1 MSTEEKD
8 KDPIDE
14 YLELINRV
22 KKAGASSPQN
32 TQTPPG
38 GRPGSTNN
46 YSDIIQRVNPTQPSL
61 PTPGGSRGAI
71 ASTVSPRLQQPD
83 YNLKVSP
90 VEGFLNKIFAGA
102 AGGANVL
109 NKVINEG
116 APTSMTGAFGPQR
129 RANMEQAQQAYR
141 DQGFAAIPE
150 PEFSPEQQYWREG
163 YAAAWNSDYTNPNL
177 VWGADVINNYLTSR
191 GKQALNRDD
200 ASFGERASLFAGGLA
215 LDIFLDPIT
224 YIPGGIFVSGARGA
238 IRGAQAATGAAKVGA
253 AAKGVYSGA
262 QGTAYKVGKFSGRP
276 KPVGLRQWAEL
287 RQYDSIARIATR
299 RQIPLDDLF
308 KVVNGQIGAEALAKS
323 VNTFTAGTNRAT
335 NYTAQDITRIVD
347 DLGQGGALSAAERM
361 HYGAL
366 TSPTGERYWAQ
377 PRTTSQPTAAGERA
391 YGAAPPRTQQNFNPW
406 SSMSDG
412 VAPPPV
418 GVHNTFGKTALTELN
433 LPPTATYEDAGA
445 ALTNIM
451 RNPDIPKAQK
461 DAAFEAYQEIIE
473 TLPSGR
479 NIGNVIEEIIANI
492 PSPVVATRVAQKVAE
507 APAETPSQQV
517 GQLKTIIDELAEADA
532 AVGFQPQ
539 LAGLEAPEM
548 LTRAKIFEA
557 FVDSVD
563 SGIEDVYT
571 NSERAKY
578 RMLLDPD
585 ENLTEIL
592 FGTNKAWSGVQ
603 EAYMDRVGGIAEAGA
618 DSVYN
623 GIKALAE
630 LPVEIPGYT
639 QRAREFVLRTEA
651 ADATERATIINNLN
665 RTYEESLVRVGALDD
680 MGRPINVGEEAFERI
695 GDVGRPVTAAERAL
709 QGVEEAGESLAR
721 ELPGDALEAGL
732 PQTATDLG
740 KFVNIFGDIVEDPAF
755 DLTKALQ
762 NSTSKTIKDLDA
774 GLDPSMGSKELR
786 RVLDAG
792 ENFATTANREGLRG
806 ADSIVGRTPVTTSK
820 TLKETTLKEL
830 VAPNVPRALDD
841 IYDHVVGFARVP
853 LKRDDWINALKRVAA
868 TDAAVAPRAIK
879 AIKASGLNN
888 PPIDAAKVQAAYE
901 KYVQSFTKIRDIKLP
916 DDMGGGIDDTA
927 GVDMFGRIFRE
938 DHTAFGEPLE
948 KQIFYDE
955 AGKPITY
962 AQSGLAKSNVAKAKE
977 TFVKKLETRQAA
989 RIERGNAIA
998 ELGQAAALR
1007 ERARLAGEVAAITND
1022 PIRRRATDGS
1032 WVTQAE
1038 TLVKVVTEGD
1048 VSASAANLVEN
1059 LKLSRKLDEGL
1070 EQILPG
1076 MKYRQ
1081 NPAKTQLVYE
1091 EMTLRKLSEMS
1102 QEGITQVIAK
1112 TKAALETQ
1120 SETFSNILQQA
1131 AQRFRKTAVAPKNTF
1146 KEFAQT
1152 LRGRSGVE
1160 AFKYYEGHYT
1170 PDITVDGRIVQG
1182 SKVPFTKDQ
1191 KFVPT
1196 EKLAYVNMEP
1206 IRGALDDVLD
1216 AAGIPAS
1223 EKAHIR
1229 PLLWDSILKNM
1240 SPVKI
1245 GEISVNFNKVIDD
1258 FVDAPFRT
1266 GNSRVAVEIEAEAG
1280 LTETVLRGAGET
1292 LVKWNKEYGYSP
1304 PPQQTLTTTAKTYE
1318 SGLYKSIEPSETLDG
1333 YIDQVEKIF
1342 AELSLNHTSLDPTW
1356 LKKTAEVIA
1365 RGAGDTQ
1372 FNAQKSS
1379 GEVLFDYIK
1388 SKAPQLKGLLTE
1400 SKMREI
1406 AQFDAINKY
1415 TLLNGDA
1422 IARMAQGTN
1431 PSKLLTETRAVAARE
1446 IAKIINKTEA
1456 EAVRAAS
1463 LAGYRASIARLGSQ
1477 GATKRVPGTRWRTYQ
1492 QNAVY
1497 TAYKAS
1503 KSVIDQKFAPGSI
1516 ENWNATIIAS
1526 RDLRA
1531 LLRESG
1537 IVETTVMRPFGGKI
1551 TPKETG
1557 DVDFSYTSWL
1567 DVMDASISAT
1577 PKRGVGAGLPE
1588 DVFRVA
1594 LDIHKV
1600 DGLTFPQTV
1609 LAESGIMAMKMAGA
1623 GMDETTRIA
1632 WLYDF
1637 MKYQIGKI
1645 PAGKAY
1651 ATDITADV
1659 STPTSK
1665 LVAMLARSVG
1675 SDDVVKNLN
1684 QRHNN
1689 AGALAVAVAERNSS
1703 EIADPI
1709 LRAVENVANN
1719 IYATPGDVNKA
1730 LTRSVDMLRKELTKR
1745 GYGKGSLESLI
1756 SLKSLERTIADNVSA
1771 NTISGARV
1779 GERMARAAEN
1789 PATQRQ
1795 AANAVRSDT
1804 AKNTHEMADTITV
1817 QDLLGKLNQALKPEA
1832 TETALENVV
1841 REIMH
1846 MSDYS
1851 IKTTQDLMQFVSQQP
1866 NTMRKPVVQA
1876 TPTTPGAPP
1885 NPRDLGRITEG
1896 LREESDDL
1904 FRIYYDLEISGVTGK
1919 ALDDADAAFQAKN
1932 TQYQAAREAYEAA
1945 SASDDRIGDDI
1956 MGKGV
1961 EESIDPEMPRNLESF
1976 QNEGIGA
1983 ELQSRLSLRAG
1994 QQDIAT
2000 ARTGAQS
2007 ITDSV
2012 INTTEVRLEAL
2023 ARKFKNI
2030 PADVIGGLLLR
2041 VAKLR
2046 TPESKKAFVDSL
2058 PPEQQQFME
2067 GFFWSIGH
2075 LFDSNTIARTGLDS
2089 KWIDKHLF
2097 LTPLA
2102 SVGKARLSPR
2112 DRTVVGW
2119 DIETAYNKLIVDV
2132 LEAGPEGGGTDW
2144 LTLFKGLNQAIY
2156 DSTLMPNL
2164 AGDFSSRFGHEAAGM
2179 TAAQAKALPEEW
2191 VRIQTGEGA
2200 GDLARFL
2207 DGTQY
2212 FPKDMARQMANMQ
2225 RMFGVKRQPDS
2236 LFGRKV
2242 LAWFD
2247 RVQGSIKSF
2256 LTLWQLSHH
2265 IVASMGEA
2273 GANVMAGEANP
2284 KNFGHALQVLAAG
2297 GDITANPASL
2307 FRHNKTR
2314 EMDIFK
2320 ELEFKTNDDDAKG
2333 LIKTVIQGGDKRGM
2347 KMNMAQV
2354 HDLFESIGIKMTNN
2368 TVEDYTYRNSQ
2379 LVRDGNLLRKAV
2391 SPIIA
2396 INRGLGH
2403 FASTRDNVFRF
2414 QHAIG
2419 ILRGTNPRSPKVFRT
2434 LDDAKDYIQ
2443 REIFEWHPTAQS
2455 LAPFERNFQ
2464 RRLFL
2469 FYTWQRVALNRV
2481 LEAAVDDP
2489 FRLGI
2494 IPKGIQNL
2502 SSAMGGDPQGPGRPM
2517 PNDRRLPS
2525 FAQEHILGPAWYD
2538 EYGEV
2543 QSIAVNAPQL
2553 DLFQTFFGGFGVD
2566 KTMTAQENIKFNL
2579 TEIPKLIGPQLS
2591 PIFKLAI
2598 ETPQGTAI
2606 SPSDGGPEITD
2617 WGQHISDMMGFSR
2630 QSIVTGITPLSERGL
2645 FAPRDYNANR
2655 FNNLEPAEIEWLR
2668 QRTTFNLLT
2677 GLKWDQKS
2685 RFWGFAQNEQRE
2697 RYARFQRNLL
2707 NEQREQQ
2714 Q

>member
-1 MSTEEKD
+1 
-8 KDPIDE
+8 
-14 YLELINRV
+14 
-22 KKAGASSPQN
+22 
-32 TQTPPG
+32 
-38 GRPGSTNN
+38 
-46 YSDIIQRVNPTQPSL
+46 
-61 PTPGGSRGAI
+61 
-71 ASTVSPRLQQPD
+71 
-83 YNLKVSP
+83 
-90 VEGFLNKIFAGA
+90 
-102 AGGANVL
+102 
-109 NKVINEG
+109 
-116 APTSMTGAFGPQR
+116 MTGAFGADR

-141 DQGFAAIPE
+141 EQGLAAVPQ
-150 PEFSPEQQYWREG
+150 PGFSPEQEYWKAG
-163 YAAAWNSDYTNPNL
+163 AAAAWNSDYTNPNL
-177 VWGADVINNYLTSR
+177 IWGPDIFNKISMAMGTES
-191 GKQALNRDD
+191 LNRED
-200 ASFGERASLFAGGLA
+200 AGLGERAGLFVGGLA
-215 LDIFLDPIT
+215 TSILIDPIT
-224 YIPGGIFVSGARGA
+224 YVPGGIFVSAARGA
-238 IRGAQAATGAAKVGA
+238 VRGAQAARGAARVPA
-253 AAKGVYSGA
+253 AVKGVYSGA
-262 QGTAYKVGKFSGRP
+262 EGTAYKVGKFSGRP

-287 RQYDSIARIATR
+287 RQYDSVARMATR
-299 RQIPLDDLF
+299 QQIPLDDLF
-308 KVVNGQIGAEALAKS
+308 KVANGQMTAEALAKS
-323 VNTFTAGTNRAT
+323 VNQFTAGSSRAA
-335 NYTAQDITRIVD
+335 NYSPEAITQIVE
-347 DLGQGGALSAAERM
+347 DLRRGGGLEAAERM

-377 PRTTSQPTAAGERA
+377 PRTTSQPTPAGTRA

-418 GVHNTFGKTALTELN
+418 GVHNTFGKTALTALN

-445 ALTNIM
+445 SLANIL
-451 RNPDIPKAQK
+451 RNPDIPQAQK
-461 DAAFEAYQEIIE
+461 DAAFEAYQEIVE

-479 NIGNVIEEIIANI
+479 NIGNVIEDIIANI
-492 PSPVVATRVAQKVAE
+492 PNPAVATKIAERVAE
-507 APAETPSQQV
+507 APLETPSQQV
-517 GQLKTIIDELAEADA
+517 GQLKTIIDELADADA
-532 AVGFQPQ
+532 AVGG
-539 LAGLEAPEM
+539 AGAEVGNEM
-548 LTRAKIFEA
+548 VTRSRIFEA
-557 FVDSVD
+557 FVDSID
-563 SGIEDVYT
+563 SGVDDAYT

-578 RMLLDPD
+578 RMLLEPD

-592 FGTNKAWSGVQ
+592 FGTNKAWSGIQ

-630 LPVEIPGYT
+630 LPIEIPGYT

-651 ADATERATIINNLN
+651 ADATERTTIINNLN
-665 RTYEESLVRVGALDD
+665 RTYEESLIKVGALDD
-680 MGRPINVGEEAFERI
+680 MGRPVNLNEYAWRDVADMGGLAPSRLPINEIPE
-695 GDVGRPVTAAERAL
+695 
-709 QGVEEAGESLAR
+709 
-721 ELPGDALEAGL
+721 
-732 PQTATDLG
+732 TATELG

-762 NSTSKTIKDLDA
+762 SGTTKTITDLGA
-774 GLDPSMGSKELR
+774 GIDPAVASKELR

-792 ENFATTANREGLRG
+792 ENFATTANKEGLKG
-806 ADSIVGRTPVTTSK
+806 ADSIVGRTLNTRRSAAAYNAA
-820 TLKETTLKEL
+820 LKEL

-853 LKRDDWINALKRVAA
+853 LSRDNWVDSLKRVAA

-879 AIKASGLNN
+879 FIKALGLNN
-888 PPIDAAKVQAAYE
+888 PPVDAGKLQEAYA
-901 KYVQSFTKIRDIKLP
+901 KYVKSFESLREMTIPKEL
-916 DDMGGGIDDTA
+916 GGGVNDTA
-927 GVDMFGRIFRE
+927 GVDMFGRVFRE
-938 DHTAFGEPLE
+938 DYAEFGDPLK
-948 KQIFYDE
+948 KQIFYDDS
-955 AGKPITY
+955 GKALTY
-962 AQSGLAKSNVAKAKE
+962 AESGLAKTRDAKTRA
-977 TFVKKLETRQAA
+977 TFVKELEARQAG
-989 RIERGNAIA
+989 RLERGDTIS

-1007 ERARLAGEVAAITND
+1007 ERGQLAEQASLIAND

-1032 WVTQAE
+1032 WITKPE

-1081 NPAKTQLVYE
+1081 TPAQPKLVYE
-1091 EMTLRKLSEMS
+1091 ETSVRKLSETS
-1102 QEGITQVIAK
+1102 RRGTPQVIAQ

-1120 SETFSNILQQA
+1120 GPTISDILQQA
-1131 AQRFRKTAVAPKNTF
+1131 AQRFRTTAKAPRNTF
-1146 KEFAQT
+1146 KDFTKT
-1152 LRGRSGVE
+1152 LQGRRGVE
-1160 AFKYYEGHYT
+1160 VFKYDGGSGT
-1170 PDITVDGRIVQG
+1170 PDKTVDGKIVEG
-1182 SKVPFTKDQ
+1182 SDVDFLGQNFPDTALPFAA
-1191 KFVPT
+1191 T
-1196 EKLAYVNMEP
+1196 ERLAYVNMEP
-1206 IRGALDDVLD
+1206 VRGALDNVLD
-1216 AAGIPAS
+1216 AAGIP
-1223 EKAHIR
+1223 EDLKANIR
-1229 PLLWDSILKNM
+1229 PILWNSILDNM
-1240 SPVKI
+1240 SGLKG

-1258 FVDAPFRT
+1258 FVDTPFRT
-1266 GNSRVAVEIEAEAG
+1266 GNSRVAVEVEAEAG
-1280 LTETVLRGAGET
+1280 LTENVLRSAGES
-1292 LVKWNKEYGYSP
+1292 LKGWNKNYGYTAP
-1304 PPQQTLTTTAKTYE
+1304 PAQTLATSAKTYN
-1318 SGLYKSIEPSETLDG
+1318 SGLYKSLETSESLDG

-1342 AELSLNHTSLDPTW
+1342 AELSLNHKNIDPTW

-1365 RGAGDTQ
+1365 RGTGDTQ
-1372 FNAQKSS
+1372 FDAQKSS

-1388 SKAPQLKGLLTE
+1388 SKTPQLKGLLTE
-1400 SKMREI
+1400 SKVREI

-1415 TLLNGDA
+1415 TLLNGDV
-1422 IARMAQGTN
+1422 IARLAQGTN
-1431 PSKLLTETRAVAARE
+1431 PSRLLTETRAVAARE

-1463 LAGYRASIARLGSQ
+1463 LAGYRASIARLGAQ

-1497 TAYKAS
+1497 TAYKAA

-1577 PKRGVGAGLPE
+1577 PKTGVGTGLAE

-1600 DGLTFPQTV
+1600 DGLAFPQTV
-1609 LAESGIMAMKMAGA
+1609 LAESGIMAIKMAGA

-1645 PAGKAY
+1645 SGGKAY
-1651 ATDITADV
+1651 ADDITADV

-1665 LVAMLARSVG
+1665 IVAMLARSIG

-1684 QRHNN
+1684 QRHVN

-1719 IYATPGDVNKA
+1719 IYATPGDVNQA

-1789 PATQRQ
+1789 PATQKQ
-1795 AANAVRSDT
+1795 AANVVRSDT

-1817 QDLLGKLNQALKPEA
+1817 QDLLGKLHQALKPEA
-1832 TETALENVV
+1832 TETALENVI

-1885 NPRDLGRITEG
+1885 NLRDLGRIAEG

-1904 FRIYYDLEISGVTGK
+1904 FRAYYDLEIAGVTGK

-1945 SASDDRIGDDI
+1945 TAGDDRIGDDI
-1956 MGKGV
+1956 MGKGI
-1961 EESIDPEMPRNLESF
+1961 EDSLDPEMPQNLESF
-1976 QNEGIGA
+1976 QNQGAGA
-1983 ELQSRLSLRAG
+1983 ELQSRLSVRAG

-2041 VAKLR
+2041 VAKLK
-2046 TPESKKAFVDSL
+2046 TPESKKAFIDSL

-2089 KWIDKHLF
+2089 QWIDKHLF

-2179 TAAQAKALPEEW
+2179 TAEQAQKMGW

-2212 FPKDMARQMANMQ
+2212 FPPDMARQMANMQ

-2273 GANVMAGEANP
+2273 TMNIIAGESNP
-2284 KNFGHALQVLAAG
+2284 KNFAHALRVLAAG
-2297 GDITANPASL
+2297 GDISKNPASW

-2320 ELEFKTNDDDAKG
+2320 ELGFKTSDDDVRG
-2333 LIKTVIQGGDKRGM
+2333 LTKTVIQGPDGRGM
-2347 KMNMAQV
+2347 KMTPEQI
-2354 HDLFESIGIKMTNN
+2354 HDFFESIGIKMTNN

-2391 SPIIA
+2391 SIPIA

-2419 ILRGTNPRSPKVFRT
+2419 ILRGTNPRSPKIFRT

-2455 LAPFERNFQ
+2455 LSPFERGVQ

-2481 LEAAVDDP
+2481 MEAAIDDP

-2494 IPKGIQNL
+2494 IPKAIQ
-2502 SSAMGGDPQGPGRPM
+2502 SASTAMGGDPQGPGRPM
-2517 PNDRRLPS
+2517 PNDPRLPS

-2538 EYGEV
+2538 QYGEV
-2543 QSIAVNAPQL
+2543 QSIAVNSPQL
-2553 DLFQTFFGGFGVD
+2553 DLMQTFFGGFGID
-2566 KTMTAQENIKFNL
+2566 QTMTAQENIGFNL

-2606 SPSDGGPEITD
+2606 SPGDGGPPITD
-2617 WGQHISDMMGFSR
+2617 WGQHISDMLGFSR
-2630 QSIVTGITPLSERGL
+2630 QSIVTGITPVSERG
-2645 FAPRDYNANR
+2645 FFVPRDYNANR
-2655 FNNLEPAEIEWLR
+2655 FGALEPAEIEWLR

-2685 RFWGFAQNEQRE
+2685 RFWRSAQMEQQE

-2707 NEQREQQ
+2707 NQSRETEPNE
-2714 Q
+2714 

>member
-1 MSTEEKD
+1 MSTEDKD
-8 KDPIDE
+8 KNPIDE
-14 YLELINRV
+14 YLKLIER
-22 KKAGASSPQN
+22 ARN
-32 TQTPPG
+32 TPVAPAQPS
-38 GRPGSTNN
+38 R
-46 YSDIIQRVNPTQPSL
+46 PTQP
-61 PTPGGSRGAI
+61 
-71 ASTVSPRLQQPD
+71 PRQQQPQRD
-83 YNLKVSP
+83 PSISRPGLARIAESVIPQRPNYDQSVSP
-90 VEGFLNKIFAGA
+90 VESFLNRIFAGE
-102 AGGANVL
+102 AGSANVI
-109 NKVINEG
+109 NKVFFEG
-116 APTSMTGAFGPQR
+116 QPTSMTGAFGADR
-129 RANMEQAQQAYR
+129 RAIMEGGQKAYR
-141 DQGFAAIPE
+141 DQGLAAIPK
-150 PEFSPEQQYWREG
+150 PGFSPEQEYWKAG
-163 YAAAWNSDYTNPNL
+163 AAAAWNSDYTSPDL
-177 VWGADVINNYLTSR
+177 IWGPDIFNKISMAMGTES
-191 GKQALNRDD
+191 LNRED
-200 ASFGERASLFAGGLA
+200 ASLGERAGLFVGGLA
-215 LDIFLDPIT
+215 TSILIDPIT
-224 YIPGGIFVSGARGA
+224 YVPGGIFVSAARGA
-238 IRGAQAATGAAKVGA
+238 IRGAQAAKGAAKIPA

-262 QGTAYKVGKFSGRP
+262 EGTAYKVGKFSGRP

-287 RQYDSIARIATR
+287 RQYDSVARIATR

-308 KVVNGQIGAEALAKS
+308 KVANGQMTAEALAKS
-323 VNTFTAGTNRAT
+323 VNQFTAGSSRAT
-335 NYTAQDITRIVD
+335 NYTAQDITQIVD
-347 DLGQGGALSAAERM
+347 DLGRGGGLGAAERM

-377 PRTTSQPTAAGERA
+377 PRTTSQPTAAGVRA

-418 GVHNTFGKTALTELN
+418 GVHNTFGKTALTALN

-445 ALTNIM
+445 SLANIL
-451 RNPDIPKAQK
+451 RNPDIPQAQK
-461 DAAFEAYQEIIE
+461 DAAFEAYQEIVE

-479 NIGNVIEEIIANI
+479 NIGNVIEDIIANI
-492 PSPVVATRVAQKVAE
+492 PNPAVATKIAERVAE
-507 APAETPSQQV
+507 APLETPSQQV
-517 GQLKTIIDELAEADA
+517 GQLKTIIDELADADA
-532 AVGFQPQ
+532 AVGG
-539 LAGLEAPEM
+539 AGAEVGNEM
-548 LTRAKIFEA
+548 VTRSRIFEG
-557 FVDSVD
+557 FVDSID
-563 SGIEDVYT
+563 SGVDDAYT

-578 RMLLDPD
+578 RMLLEPD

-592 FGTNKAWSGVQ
+592 FGTNKAWSGIQ

-630 LPVEIPGYT
+630 LPIEIPGYT
-639 QRAREFVLRTEA
+639 QRAREIVLRAEA
-651 ADATERATIINNLN
+651 ADTTERATIINNLN
-665 RTYEESLVRVGALDD
+665 RTYEESLVKVGALDD
-680 MGRPINVGEEAFERI
+680 TGRPINVGE
-695 GDVGRPVTAAERAL
+695 TAWQSIDETGVLPAQALPAEMP
-709 QGVEEAGESLAR
+709 E
-721 ELPGDALEAGL
+721 
-732 PQTATDLG
+732 TATELG

-762 NSTSKTIKDLDA
+762 GGTSKTIKDLDA
-774 GLDPSMGSKELR
+774 GIDPAVASKELR

-792 ENFATTANREGLRG
+792 ENFATTANREGLKG
-806 ADSIVGRTPVTTSK
+806 ADSIVGRTPITASK
-820 TLKETTLKEL
+820 TLKQAGLKEL
-830 VAPNVPRALDD
+830 VAPNVPRTLDD

-853 LKRDDWINALKRVAA
+853 LKRDDWVDSLKRLAA

-879 AIKASGLNN
+879 IIKALGLNN
-888 PPIDAAKVQAAYE
+888 PPFDIAKLQEAYGNYIKSFE
-901 KYVQSFTKIRDIKLP
+901 KLREMKFP
-916 DDMGGGIDDTA
+916 DDIGGGIDDTA

-938 DHTAFGEPLE
+938 DYAEFGDPLK
-948 KQIFYDE
+948 KQIFYDDT
-955 AGKPITY
+955 GKAVTY
-962 AQSGLAKSNVAKAKE
+962 AESGLAKTNVAKTRG
-977 TFVKKLETRQAA
+977 TFVKELEARQAA
-989 RIERGNAIA
+989 RLERGNTVA

-1007 ERARLAGEVAAITND
+1007 ERGNLAADVAAIATD

-1032 WVTQAE
+1032 WIIQPE

-1081 NPAKTQLVYE
+1081 TPAQPKLVYE
-1091 EMTLRKLSEMS
+1091 ETSVRKLSETS
-1102 QEGITQVIAK
+1102 RRGTSRVIAQ

-1120 SETFSNILQQA
+1120 SATISDILQQA
-1131 AQRFRKTAVAPKNTF
+1131 AQRFRTTAKAPKNTF
-1146 KEFAQT
+1146 KDFTKT
-1152 LRGRSGVE
+1152 LQGRRGVEVFKYDQGRSIPDMTIDGKIVE
-1160 AFKYYEGHYT
+1160 GSDVDFLRDF
-1170 PDITVDGRIVQG
+1170 PDMALPSETFGA
-1182 SKVPFTKDQ
+1182 KT
-1191 KFVPT
+1191 T

-1206 IRGALDDVLD
+1206 VRGALDDVLD
-1216 AAGIPAS
+1216 AAGVP
-1223 EKAHIR
+1223 EDLKANIR
-1229 PLLWDSILKNM
+1229 PILWNSILDNM
-1240 SPVKI
+1240 SGLKG

-1258 FVDAPFRT
+1258 FIDTPFRT
-1266 GNSRVAVEIEAEAG
+1266 GNSRVAVEVEAEIG
-1280 LTETVLRGAGET
+1280 LTETVLRNAGEN
-1292 LVKWNKEYGYSP
+1292 LKGWNKDYGYTP
-1304 PPQQTLTTTAKTYE
+1304 PPAQTLASSAKTYN
-1318 SGLYKSIEPSETLDG
+1318 SGLYKSLEASESLDG

-1342 AELSLNHTSLDPTW
+1342 AELSLNHKNIDPTW

-1365 RGAGDTQ
+1365 RGTGDTQ
-1372 FNAQKSS
+1372 FDAQKSS
-1379 GEVLFDYIK
+1379 GEALFDYIK
-1388 SKAPQLKGLLTE
+1388 SKTPQLKGLLTE
-1400 SKMREI
+1400 SKVREI

-1415 TLLNGDA
+1415 TLLNGDV
-1422 IARMAQGTN
+1422 IARLAQGTN
-1431 PSKLLTETRAVAARE
+1431 PSRLLTETRAVAARE

-1463 LAGYRASIARLGSQ
+1463 LAGYRASIARLGAQ

-1497 TAYKAS
+1497 TAYKAA
-1503 KSVIDQKFAPGSI
+1503 KSVIDQKFAPGTI

-1567 DVMDASISAT
+1567 DVMDASTSAT
-1577 PKRGVGAGLPE
+1577 QKRGIGAGLPE

-1594 LDIHKV
+1594 LDLHRV
-1600 DGLTFPQTV
+1600 NGLTFPQTT
-1609 LAESGIMAMKMAGA
+1609 LAEAGIMSMKMAGA

-1645 PAGKAY
+1645 PEYKTY
-1651 ATDITADV
+1651 ADDITADV

-1665 LVAMLARSVG
+1665 LVAMLARSIG

-1684 QRHNN
+1684 QRHVN

-1703 EIADPI
+1703 DIADPI

-1719 IYATPGDVNKA
+1719 IYATPGDINKA
-1730 LTRSVDMLRKELTKR
+1730 LTRSVDMLRKELAKR

-1756 SLKSLERTIADNVSA
+1756 SLKSLERTIVDNVSA
-1771 NTISGARV
+1771 NTINGARV
-1779 GERMARAAEN
+1779 AERMARAAET
-1789 PATQRQ
+1789 PATQKQ
-1795 AANAVRSDT
+1795 AANVVRSDT

-1817 QDLLGKLNQALKPEA
+1817 QDLLGKLHQALKPEA
-1832 TETALENVV
+1832 TETALENVI

-1885 NPRDLGRITEG
+1885 NPRDLGRIAEG

-1904 FRIYYDLEISGVTGK
+1904 FRAYYDLEIAGVTGK

-1945 SASDDRIGDDI
+1945 TATDDRIGDDI
-1956 MGKGV
+1956 MGKSV
-1961 EESIDPEMPRNLESF
+1961 EDSLDPEMPQNLESF
-1976 QNEGIGA
+1976 QNQGGVA
-1983 ELQSRLSLRAG
+1983 ELQSRLSVRAG

-2041 VAKLR
+2041 VAKLK
-2046 TPESKKAFVDSL
+2046 TPESKKAFIDSL

-2179 TAAQAKALPEEW
+2179 TAEQAQKMVPPW

-2207 DGTQY
+2207 DATQY
-2212 FPKDMARQMANMQ
+2212 FPPDIARQMANMQ

-2333 LIKTVIQGGDKRGM
+2333 LIKTVIQGGDGRGM

-2391 SPIIA
+2391 SIPIA

-2469 FYTWQRVALNRV
+2469 FYTWQRVALNRIM
-2481 LEAAVDDP
+2481 EAAIDDP

-2494 IPKGIQNL
+2494 IPKAIQ
-2502 SSAMGGDPQGPGRPM
+2502 SASAAMGGDPQGPGRPM
-2517 PNDRRLPS
+2517 PNDPRLPS

-2538 EYGEV
+2538 QYGEV

-2553 DLFQTFFGGFGVD
+2553 DLFQTFFGGFGID
-2566 KTMTAQENIKFNL
+2566 QTMTAQENIRFNL

-2606 SPSDGGPEITD
+2606 SPGDGGPEITD
-2617 WGQHISDMMGFSR
+2617 WGQHISDMLGFSR
-2630 QSIVTGITPLSERGL
+2630 QSIVTGITPVSDRG
-2645 FAPRDYNANR
+2645 FFVPRDYSANR
-2655 FNNLEPAEIEWLR
+2655 FGALEPAEIEWLR

-2685 RFWGFAQNEQRE
+2685 RFWRSAQMEQQE
-2697 RYARFQRNLL
+2697 RYARFQRNIL
-2707 NEQREQQ
+2707 NQQREERQ
-2714 Q
+2714 